1 MVLDVTQGSL
11 DLLQLGPFIEQRGLG
26 LLLGISQF
34 PLVLLVL
41 LGPLV
46 LLVLLGPLVLLV
58 LLSLL
63 VFFVL
68 LLAFPCYRQSS

>member
-1 MVLDVTQGSL
+1 MVLDVTQGSF

-46 LLVLLGPLVLLV
+46 LFVLLGLLV